1 MKRGSG
7 ARSTPWPYLAYAYRQ
22 IKTIVKRKSSLPRH
36 DLSTLQR
43 LPEVRLD
50 IFMRDL
56 VPAAEL
62 LLHGKLP
69 AKDLLIRQT
78 VKRTSEG
85 EERSRIGE
93 EGIR

>member
-1 MKRGSG
+1 MTMVRRRMGL
-7 ARSTPWPYLAYAYRQ
+7 PWHNLAA
-22 IKTIVKRKSSLPRH
+22 
-36 DLSTLQR
+36 LQR